1 MPVAY
6 RRRMAIFADRAEAG
20 RELAESLVRW
30 RDSDA
35 VIFGIPRGGVV
46 VAAEAARILR
56 LPVDVA
62 ILRKRRRSAFP
73 RSSGPVAGRT
83 VIVIDDGIATGATA
97 SAACAALRAEEPAR
111 IVLAVPVAPFD
122 WSPDPEVVDEYVC
135 PHRVRAFWAVG
146 QFYEDFTQT
155 TDEKVARLLSRDLLG
170 E

>member
-1 MPVAY
+1 MPEAY
-6 RRRMAIFADRAEAG
+6 RGRMAIFADRADAG

-46 VAAEAARILR
+46 VAAETARILR

-62 ILRKRRRSAFP
+62 EEHRRSAFP
-73 RSSGPVAGRT
+73 RSSGSVAGRT

-97 SAACAALRAEEPAR
+97 SAACAALRAEEPAEL
-111 IVLAVPVAPFD
+111 VLAVPVAPLD
-122 WSPDPEVVDEYVC
+122 WSPDPEVVNEYVC
-135 PHRVRAFWAVG
+135 PHRVRDFWAVG

-155 TDEKVARLLSRDLLG
+155 TDAEVTRLLSRDLRAG
-170 E
+170 